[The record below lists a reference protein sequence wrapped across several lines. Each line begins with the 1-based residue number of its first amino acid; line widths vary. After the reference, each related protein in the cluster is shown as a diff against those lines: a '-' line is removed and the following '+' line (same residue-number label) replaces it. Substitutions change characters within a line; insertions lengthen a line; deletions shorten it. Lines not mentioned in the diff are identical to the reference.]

1 MTGWRIAAVVAVTGA
16 LAWAA
21 ATAAARLGDLQARA
35 LAYRVATMA
44 VIRHGCMR
52 QLGLA
57 EGDHTLESCACT
69 AEAYGRV
76 ALEPRRLGPGER
88 ALLAAAAMLPDAERR
103 ALSQWA
109 TDRAAFHAT
118 RDGAVAA
125 CRGEAGPGAC
135 LDGLRRELRAL
146 APEHAGDNP
155 AFLAVLERAGRL
167 P

>member
-1 MTGWRIAAVVAVTGA
+1 MTKGRIATVVAVTGA

-21 ATAAARLGDLQARA
+21 ATAAVRVGDPQARA

-52 QLGLA
+52 QMGLA

-69 AEAYGRV
+69 AEVYGRV
-76 ALEPRRLGPGER
+76 ALEPRGLEPGER
-88 ALLAAAAMLPDAERR
+88 ALLAAAAMLPDADRR
-103 ALSQWA
+103 ALSQWL

-118 RDGAVAA
+118 REAAVSA
-125 CRGEAGPGAC
+125 CRGEASPVGC
-135 LDGLRRELRAL
+135 LDGLRRELGAL

-155 AFLAVLERAGRL
+155 AFLAVLDRVGRL